1 MTWGATM
8 YTKLVKYGVS
18 LILLGLGTSS
28 AGAAV
33 GAPVPNHALAGLS
46 PATPA
51 AMCGYSCRS
60 GGRYIPGPPS
70 VCAEEGLNFCG
81 SSRRGPVVEREEY
94 RGYGAYRDD
103 RFGRGCRTVTIER
116 DDGSVRRIR
125 RCD

>member
-1 MTWGATM
+1 MC
-8 YTKLVKYGVS
+8 TKLLTYGVS
-18 LILLGLGTSS
+18 LIVLGLGASS

-33 GAPVPNHALAGLS
+33 GTPAPSQALAGLS
-46 PATPA
+46 AATPV

-70 VCAEEGLNFCG
+70 VCAAEGLNFCG
-81 SSRRGPVVEREEY
+81 PSRGGPVVEREGY
-94 RGYGAYRDD
+94 RGYGASRDD
-103 RFGRGCRTVTIER
+103 GFGRGCRTVTIER

>member
-1 MTWGATM
+1 M
-8 YTKLVKYGVS
+8 YRKLVRYGLS
-18 LILLGLGTSS
+18 LVILGLGASS

-33 GAPVPNHALAGLS
+33 GTSIPSRALATLS
-46 PATPA
+46 ATTPA

-81 SSRRGPVVEREEY
+81 PSRGAGGPPPGFRRDD
-94 RGYGAYRDD
+94 RGYGGSRDD
-103 RFGRGCRTVTIER
+103 GGGRGCRTITIER
-116 DDGSVRRIR
+116 DDGSIRRIR